1 VSIATSVTDTA
12 AGGPSAGRTQ
22 RLVHR
27 EAWIMRIGIATLLV
41 LLFLFIALPLGTLL
55 IKSFQDRDGG
65 FVGLANY
72 ARYFSTPVLV
82 ASLWNSVWIA
92 GLTTVIVV
100 VLAFGYAY
108 ALTRTCM
115 PAKGLWTALALL
127 PLFAPSLLPAIS
139 FIYIFGNQGFLKN
152 WLMGASIY
160 GPIGIVLSQVFYCFP
175 HALMILVT
183 ALRLADGRLYE
194 AADALDTS
202 RWRMF
207 WTITIPGV
215 KYGLVS
221 AVFLVFT
228 LVITDF
234 GIAKVI
240 GGQFNVLATD
250 AYKQVIGQQ
259 NFSMGAVVG
268 FVLLVPAVL
277 AFATDRLI
285 QRRQVALLSARAVPL
300 EPKPRAGIDGAML
313 IYCAVIAALIVSV
326 LGVAVWGSFVTY
338 WPYNLTPSLKW
349 YNFAEFEPNGWGP
362 YVTSLKMSALV
373 ALLGTAL
380 VFAGAYLIEKGE
392 GSTGARAAT
401 QLLAMIPMA
410 VPGLVL
416 GLGYVFFVN
425 APWNP
430 LGFLYGTL
438 AVLAINTIAHFYTTA
453 HITAV
458 TALKQI
464 DKEYEAVSA
473 SLQVPFYRTF
483 FRVTA
488 PICLPAILDIAVYM
502 FVNAMTTVSAVIFL
516 YGSGTKLA
524 SISIVH
530 MDESGATAAAA
541 AMATMIVLTAIG
553 VKLVHLLADKLLLQK
568 LQAWRKR

>member
-1 VSIATSVTDTA
+1 MGAERGVVA
-12 AGGPSAGRTQ
+12 APAQAMR
-22 RLVHR
+22 VIHR
-27 EAWIMRIGIATLLV
+27 ERWIMRLGIAGLLILLV
-41 LLFLFIALPLGTLL
+41 TFIALPLGTLL
-55 IKSFQDRDGG
+55 IKSFQDSSGA
-65 FVGLANY
+65 FAGLANY
-72 ARYFSTPVLV
+72 AKYFATPALV
-82 ASLWNSVWIA
+82 ASLWNSIWIA
-92 GLTTVIVV
+92 ALTTAIVV
-100 VLAFGYAY
+100 VLAFAYAY
-108 ALTRTCM
+108 ALTRTCV
-115 PAKGLWTALALL
+115 PGKGLWTAIALL

-139 FIYIFGNQGFLKN
+139 FIYIFGNQGFLKS

-175 HALMILVT
+175 HAMMILVT
-183 ALRLADGRLYE
+183 ALRLADARLYE
-194 AADALDTS
+194 VAEALDTS
-202 RWRMF
+202 RWRTF

-277 AFATDRLI
+277 AFVADRVI
-285 QRRQVALLSARAVPL
+285 QRRQVALLTARAVPL
-300 EPKPRAGIDGAML
+300 IPKPRRGIDGAML
-313 IYCAVIAALIVSV
+313 AYCAVIAALIVGV
-326 LGVAVWGSFVTY
+326 LGVALWASFVTY
-338 WPYNLTPSLKW
+338 WPYNLTLSTKW

-362 YVTSLKMSALV
+362 YITSLKLSASV
-373 ALLGTAL
+373 AVLGTAL
-380 VFAGAYLIEKGE
+380 IFAGAYLIEKGE
-392 GSTGARAAT
+392 GLAAGRMLAH
-401 QLLAMIPMA
+401 LLAMMPMA

-416 GLGYVFFVN
+416 GLGYVFFIN

-430 LGFLYGTL
+430 LGVFYGTL
-438 AVLAINTIAHFYTTA
+438 AVLVVNTIAHFYTTA

-464 DKEYEAVSA
+464 DREYEAVSA

-483 FRVTA
+483 ARVTL

-541 AMATMIVLTAIG
+541 AMAAMIVLTAMG
-553 VKLVHLLADKLLLQK
+553 VKTLHLVVDRLLLQR